1 MSHTVPPPT
10 LFYSR
15 FCKHCVGLL
24 EEYRHHVENAG
35 VRTSCID
42 NMLDEVP
49 YIISEVPAL
58 IVPSKKRVYFSSGI
72 RTALNELISNGSVTE
87 NIVNPVEAQCNSGES
102 FSFLGGPNLD
112 QNATE
117 NNRID
122 DNFANP
128 FETPTVF
135 GSLSEPED
143 TKSSEKLT
151 DTSISSLQAKR
162 DADISALINAN
173 PRPIA

>member
-24 EEYRHHVENAG
+24 DEYRHHVENSG
-35 VRTSCID
+35 VRTSCVD

-49 YIISEVPAL
+49 SIISEVPAL
-58 IVPSKKRVYFSSGI
+58 IVPSKKRVYFSNGI
-72 RTALNELISNGSVTE
+72 RTALNEIISQGSVTE
-87 NIVNPVEAQCNSGES
+87 NVVNPIEAQCNSGES
-102 FSFLGGPNLD
+102 FSFLDGPDTNPI
-112 QNATE
+112 ATE
-117 NNRID
+117 KNRID

-128 FETPTVF
+128 FETPTIF

-143 TKSSEKLT
+143 TKSSDKLT
-151 DTSISSLQAKR
+151 DTSISVLQAKR
-162 DADISALINAN
+162 DADISALVNAN
-173 PRPIA
+173 QRPVI